1 MKKKTVY
8 SLFLAT
14 TFLGSITN
22 LEGTNVDSDY
32 RWEQCKAIIL
42 QGSSYTIP
50 RDALVEIL
58 LQAGADPN
66 IPDDEGV
73 LPIERP
79 VLKVEPI
86 RDPLIKPGTDIRP
99 IIDSAPQISIESSIG
114 ILLFTYGAEMPC
126 HFYTQRAAFG
136 MMTLKKEKF
145 DRKYWEEY
153 RLEEYRLNYNP
164 VKEAISKSKYLHKK
178 TRGKVS
184 QEMEQILTQLL
195 HHVLVIFGPKVQP
208 QNDKGKRFRRTNT
221 NVFPLSIEIL
231 LFIILNIGIDINKTD
246 LSGRTLLQ
254 YAREANLP
262 TIVDILIAHGAT
274 DT

>member
-14 TFLGSITN
+14 AFLGSITN

-86 RDPLIKPGTDIRP
+86 RDPLIEPGTDIRP

-126 HFYTQRAAFG
+126 HFYKQRAAFG
-136 MMTLKKEKF
+136 MMTLKKEKI
-145 DRKYWEEY
+145 DRKYW
-153 RLEEYRLNYNP
+153 EEYRLNYNP
-164 VKEAISKSKYLHKK
+164 VKEAILKSKYLQKK

-221 NVFPLSIEIL
+221 NVFPLSIEML

-262 TIVDILIAHGAT
+262 EIIKVLEKHGAT
-274 DT
+274 EP